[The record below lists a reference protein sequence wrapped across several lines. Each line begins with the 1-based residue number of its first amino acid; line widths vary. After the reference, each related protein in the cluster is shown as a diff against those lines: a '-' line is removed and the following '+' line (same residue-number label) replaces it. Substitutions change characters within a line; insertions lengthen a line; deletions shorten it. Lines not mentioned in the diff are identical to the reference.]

1 MFRALAFASRISGA
15 SGMTWVV
22 TLSFSQ
28 AAVYAFFRLRNQWKG
43 SIAMFIMNM
52 TISILWPY
60 TTHVKIVHLVHD
72 LVVGTSQSQ
81 VHGVHE
87 FAKFEIWWMSAVLLF
102 TLNLIANL
110 GSFNSKRANRDP
122 SSAFDKVIPVRFV
135 IILKKKS
142 EVMMQISS
150 KVKINDLL

>member
-28 AAVYAFFRLRNQWKG
+28 AVVYAFCRSRNQWKG
-43 SIAMFIMNM
+43 SITIFITNK
-52 TISILWPY
+52 TISILRPY
-60 TTHVKIVHLVHD
+60 TTHLKILHLVHD

-81 VHGVHE
+81 VHGVHQ
-87 FAKFEIWWMSAVLLF
+87 FAKLEIWWMSAVLIF
-102 TLNLIANL
+102 TLNLTANL
-110 GSFNSKRANRDP
+110 GSFNGKRANRDP

-135 IILKKKS
+135 IILEKK
-142 EVMMQISS
+142 VMTQISS